1 MEDNNSPNKQT
12 SLQNAQFDMRY
23 RVPDFSNMSLN
34 QAQNTISNTQGG
46 GPGAGT
52 QAPGGIMSNLSQ
64 AQGNM
69 RYNVPNLTG
78 AAGGGG
84 FLSGVSSALSSAAL
98 PIGIGLSVAGSVIG
112 AVSARKQERK
122 AARQA
127 KKAKKELKEQESI
140 YKNLD
145 VSNPYMN
152 MENTMEDLTIN
163 QKQFDLERQQA
174 QQSQAN
180 ILDSLRGAAGGSGVA
195 ALAQTLARE
204 GQIGAQARAARIGD
218 QERQNQLAE
227 RQEASRIQGLQ
238 IQGELDKRAA
248 IKDRSETFFGMA
260 QQRFASAKQ
269 AQAEARQAKMD
280 AITGGIGNIAGML
293 GMPGEGQA
301 AQ

>member
-34 QAQNTISNTQGG
+34 QAQNTISNTQGTSSM
-46 GPGAGT
+46 AGNVVGSL
-52 QAPGGIMSNLSQ
+52 AE

-69 RYNVPNLTG
+69 RYRVPNLG
-78 AAGGGG
+78 AGGGGG

-145 VSNPYMN
+145 ISNPYMN

-163 QKQFDLERQQA
+163 QKQADFEKQQF

-204 GQIGAQARAARIGD
+204 GQLASQRSAASIGQ

-260 QQRFASAKQ
+260 QQRFASAKEQQ
-269 AQAEARQAKMD
+269 AAARQAKMD
-280 AITGGIGNIAGML
+280 AIQGGISNVAGMFA
-293 GMPGEGQA
+293 GFGDDGTT
-301 AQ
+301 

>member
-34 QAQNTISNTQGG
+34 QVQNTMSNTQGTSST
-46 GPGAGT
+46 AGNVVGSL
-52 QAPGGIMSNLSQ
+52 AE

-69 RYNVPNLTG
+69 RYRVPNLG
-78 AAGGGG
+78 AGGGGG

-145 VSNPYMN
+145 ISNPYMN

-163 QKQFDLERQQA
+163 QKQADFEKQQF

-204 GQIGAQARAARIGD
+204 GQLASQRSAASIGQ

-238 IQGELDKRAA
+238 IQGELD
-248 IKDRSETFFGMA
+248 
-260 QQRFASAKQ
+260 
-269 AQAEARQAKMD
+269 
-280 AITGGIGNIAGML
+280 
-293 GMPGEGQA
+293 
-301 AQ
+301 

>member
-1 MEDNNSPNKQT
+1 MEDNNSPNKQI
-12 SLQNAQFDMRY
+12 SLQNAQNFMNY
-23 RVPDFSNMSLN
+23 NVPNFSNMSLG
-34 QAQNTISNTQGG
+34 QAQNTMGG
-46 GPGAGT
+46 ASQT
-52 QAPGGIMSNLSQ
+52 GGMGGNMMMNNLSQ
-64 AQGNM
+64 AQSNM
-69 RYNVPNLTG
+69 RYNVPNL
-78 AAGGGG
+78 AGGGG
-84 FLSGVSSALSSAAL
+84 AAGAGGGVGGLLGKASSFLGSAAM
-98 PIGIGLSVAGSVIG
+98 PIGIGLSIAGSVIG

-127 KKAKKELKEQESI
+127 KKAKKKLKEQESI

-145 VSNPYMN
+145 VSNPYLN

-218 QERQNQLAE
+218 QERQNQMLE
-227 RQEASRIQGLQ
+227 RREAGRIQGLE

-248 IKDRSETFFGMA
+248 IKERSETFFGMA
-260 QQRFASAKQ
+260 QQEYASAKQ
-269 AQAEARQAKMD
+269 AQAQARQAKMD
-280 AITGGIGNIAGML
+280 AITGGISNIAGMF
-293 GMPGEGQA
+293 GMPG
-301 AQ
+301 